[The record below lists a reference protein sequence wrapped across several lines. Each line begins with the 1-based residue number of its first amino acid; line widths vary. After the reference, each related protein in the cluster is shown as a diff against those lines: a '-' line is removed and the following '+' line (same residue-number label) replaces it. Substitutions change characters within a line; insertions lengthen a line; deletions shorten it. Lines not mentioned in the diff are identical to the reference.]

1 MTIYTSYYAKSKKIP
16 EDIVR
21 ISIAGKAPEYYTG
34 IQYKAL
40 APKYGFFMEWKKNH
54 NNDFYVKHFYSEVL
68 DNLNPKDVYNK
79 LHELSVGK
87 DCVLLCY
94 EKSDDFCHRH
104 IVAKWLEDNLGII
117 VKEWGKDA

>member
-34 IQYKAL
+34 IQYKVL

-54 NNDFYVKHFYSEVL
+54 NNDF
-68 DNLNPKDVYNK
+68 
-79 LHELSVGK
+79 
-87 DCVLLCY
+87 LCY
-94 EKSDDFCHRH
+94 NTCRNKPNN
-104 IVAKWLEDNLGII
+104 K
-117 VKEWGKDA
+117 

>member
-40 APKYGFFMEWKKNH
+40 APKYGFLWNGKGITIMTFI
-54 NNDFYVKHFYSEVL
+54 
-68 DNLNPKDVYNK
+68 LNISIPRF
-79 LHELSVGK
+79 L
-87 DCVLLCY
+87 
-94 EKSDDFCHRH
+94 
-104 IVAKWLEDNLGII
+104 II
-117 VKEWGKDA
+117 